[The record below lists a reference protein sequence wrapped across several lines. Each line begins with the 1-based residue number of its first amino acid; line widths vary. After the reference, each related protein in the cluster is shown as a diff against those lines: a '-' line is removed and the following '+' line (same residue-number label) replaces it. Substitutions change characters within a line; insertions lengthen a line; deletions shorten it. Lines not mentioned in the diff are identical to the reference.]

1 MDNSSTI
8 GYALIAG
15 FIVYITVRGEL
26 PAYLCIVGLGTG
38 CPTPNVDVPAN
49 ANTPHQPINTTSV
62 ITAPSNGAGTTPV
75 YSTIGSGGNTEQ
87 IPTTYPFPPGWTLP
101 ELPAPTF
108 PGGRGGTQT
117 STTFFCEDPFGN
129 PIDCADQVDYG
140 LCYND
145 QGSLVSCD

>member
-26 PAYLCIVGLGTG
+26 PAYLCVVGLGNG
-38 CPTPNVDVPAN
+38 CPSPPADVPV
-49 ANTPHQPINTTSV
+49 TGSTTSKPINTTSV
-62 ITAPSNGAGTTPV
+62 ITAPGNPGGNPGGTQ
-75 YSTIGSGGNTEQ
+75 STID
-87 IPTTYPFPPGWTLP
+87 YVPFPSAPGWQLP

-108 PGGRGGTQT
+108 PTAPSGGNGS
-117 STTFFCEDPFGN
+117 STISTFFCEDPFGN

-140 LCYND
+140 LCYNEF
-145 QGSLVSCD
+145 GSLVNCD